1 MGKLGLIS
9 GLFFC
14 MCIAT
19 SVKGNDPYFT
29 QFFNSPLNL
38 NPAYT
43 GTANGSLRLNLNY
56 RNYLY
61 ALSSYETYSFA
72 IDMPLFENK
81 WKGDFVGLGLIVN
94 NDVSGASVNRLNALL
109 SMAYHKAIG
118 QNGNH
123 FLSFGFQG
131 GIIQNDANFSGL
143 STQSQWVPGVGYD
156 PSLGNGENFS
166 MEKVLVPDLNVGLL
180 WYMFIGDRS
189 MLYLG
194 ISAAHLTEPNISVF
208 EGTDTKLNRKYLGH
222 LGSYI
227 GLNAK
232 MGMIPAVVFTQQ
244 NNLNSYNYGVNFE
257 YDLSQAKQEILL
269 TFGPWM
275 RNLDA
280 VIIYGG
286 VLWKKLHFG
295 ISYDLAI
302 SELNTAKGNGG
313 VEFSISYNLK
323 KKSIKMP
330 KLMSNPNPQ
339 M

>member
-9 GLFFC
+9 VLFFC
-14 MCIAT
+14 MCIST

-43 GTANGSLRLNLNY
+43 GTANGSLRFNFNY

-72 IDMPLFENK
+72 MDMPLFENK
-81 WKGDFVGLGLIVN
+81 WKGDFIGLGLIVN
-94 NDVSGASVNRLNALL
+94 NDVSGASVNRINALL

-118 QNGNH
+118 KNGNQY
-123 FLSFGFQG
+123 LSVGFQG

-232 MGMIPAVVFTQQ
+232 MGMVPAVVFTQQ

-257 YDLSQAKQEILL
+257 YDLSQAKQEVLL

>member
-1 MGKLGLIS
+1 
-9 GLFFC
+9 
-14 MCIAT
+14 MCFTA
-19 SVKGNDPYFT
+19 SVKGNDPYFA

-43 GTANGSLRLNLNY
+43 GTANGSFRFNLNY

-72 IDMPLFENK
+72 FDMSVLENK
-81 WKGDFVGLGLIVN
+81 RNGDFVGLGMIVN

-123 FLSFGFQG
+123 YLSLGFQG

-143 STQSQWVPGVGYD
+143 STQNQWVPGVGYD

-166 MEKVLVPDLNVGLL
+166 TEKILAPDLNMGLM
-180 WYMFIGDRS
+180 WYMFMGDRS
-189 MLYLG
+189 MFYLG

-208 EGTDTKLNRKYLGH
+208 EGQGMKLSRKYVGH
-222 LGSYI
+222 IGSYI

-232 MGMIPAVVFTQQ
+232 LGIIPAVLLTQQ
-244 NNLNSYNYGVNFE
+244 NNLNTYNYGVNFE
-257 YDLSQAKQEILL
+257 YDLSQAKQDVLL

-280 VIIYGG
+280 VVIYGG
-286 VLWKKLHFG
+286 IQWKKLHVG
-295 ISYDLAI
+295 VSYDLTI
-302 SELNTAKGNGG
+302 SELSNAKGNGG
-313 VEFSISYNLK
+313 VEFSLSYALRKNNIKRPNLK
-323 KKSIKMP
+323 
-330 KLMSNPNPQ
+330 SNPNPQ
-339 M
+339 L